1 MRVCR
6 TPRAALPVTGLSR
19 VRYRAPLKITN
30 VLIGYPK
37 LRDDL
42 ITSRQDTPEGPTFV
56 IKDPATRRFF
66 RFGETEHLIAQQLDG
81 SSALV
86 AVQARLERE
95 FALDADVETLQQF
108 VDQLRRLGLLESGA
122 ATGTKSQRK
131 RRLFSGNP
139 LYIRVKAIDPDRFFD
154 RIIGRLAFFFTPWFI
169 GLSLAALATALSIT
183 ITNWNEIVRD
193 LSHLYRFDALL
204 LAWIT
209 VLTVTTAHEFAHG
222 LTCKHFG
229 GEVHEIG
236 FLLLYFQPAF
246 YCNVSDAWLF
256 PKKSERLWVTFA
268 GAYLEIF
275 VWSLATLIWRI
286 TEPDTFINF
295 MALVV
300 MATSGIKSLFNMNPL
315 IKLDGYYLLSDYL
328 EVPNLRQR
336 SIGYLKTL
344 VKRVWR
350 SSSAGSTAATGR
362 ERRIYVIY
370 GLLALAYSYWILSVV
385 AVNFG
390 GYMVEQYQGTGFI
403 IFTGLLG
410 FAFQRPL
417 GNAARTLRAVA
428 TFPPKTS
435 VPKIRPP
442 IAKAAAA
449 IIAAAVLFLGRM
461 ELKVSGEFKV
471 FPSRNADVHAMVDGL
486 IEHVYVEEGDR
497 VKAGDVLA
505 RLYDRDYRAEL
516 GKIDAEIAEKK
527 ATLKM
532 LRAGP
537 RREEI
542 DLARDELQTATTRQ
556 EHARKRF
563 DEAGRIRGTRLS
575 KSDVSV
581 KAAEER
587 LQFKRAE
594 LRRLNELFG
603 SGLIPQKQLEESQH
617 DVAVA
622 ERELDAARADH
633 QTVSA
638 DDLAEI
644 RQDQAVTQKQVD
656 EAGGKLKLLM
666 AGSRPETLEATEAAI
681 ARLEAQQR
689 LLAEQLRLTAIV
701 SPTSGVVGAVPAPR
715 ARETTSNAVITPR
728 LRERVGEHVDK
739 GDVIAKVFELDR
751 TTAEV
756 TVSEKEIGDIR
767 PGQNVVLKAR
777 AYPDKPLTGHI
788 KAIAPA
794 ANDDTDL
801 MRKVFRITIE
811 MDGDP
816 QVLKPE
822 MTGTAKIFCGTR
834 SIWELL
840 TRRIERYVR
849 VEFWSWW

>member
-1 MRVCR
+1 
-6 TPRAALPVTGLSR
+6 
-19 VRYRAPLKITN
+19 

-42 ITSRQDTPEGPTFV
+42 ITSRQDTPEGASFV
-56 IKDPATRRFF
+56 IKDPTTRRFF

-81 SSALV
+81 ATALV

-95 FALDADVETLQQF
+95 FGIEAGPDTLQQF
-108 VDQLRRLGLLESGA
+108 VDQLRRLGLLQSADSPSA
-122 ATGTKSQRK
+122 ARQRK
-131 RRLFSGNP
+131 RRLFSGNL
-139 LYIRVKAIDPDRFFD
+139 LYIRVKAIDPDRFLD
-154 RIIGRLAFFFTPWFI
+154 RIVGRLAFFFTPWFI
-169 GLSLAALATALSIT
+169 GLSLATLVTALAIT
-183 ITNWNEIVRD
+183 VTNWNEIVRD

-256 PKKSERLWVTFA
+256 PKKSQRLWVTFA

-275 VWSLATLIWRI
+275 VWSVATLFWRI
-286 TEPDTFINF
+286 TEPDTWINF
-295 MALVV
+295 MAMVV

-336 SIGYLKTL
+336 STGYLKAL
-344 VKRVWR
+344 MKRVWR
-350 SSSAGSTAATGR
+350 WRAVGDTAVTGR

-370 GLLALAYSYWILSVV
+370 GLLAMAYSFWILSIV
-385 AVNFG
+385 AVQFG

-403 IFTGLLG
+403 IFSALMGV
-410 FAFQRPL
+410 AFQRPL

-428 TFPPKTS
+428 TFPPRTQ
-435 VPKIRPP
+435 VPRIRPP
-442 IAKAAAA
+442 VAKA
-449 IIAAAVLFLGRM
+449 IAAVIGVALLFLGRM

-471 FPSRNADVHAMVDGL
+471 FPARNADVHAMVDGL

-497 VKAGDVLA
+497 VRAGDVLA
-505 RLYDRDYRAEL
+505 RLADRDYRAEL
-516 GKIDAEIAEKK
+516 GQIEAEIAEKQ

-532 LRAGP
+532 LRAGA

-542 DLARDELQTATTRQ
+542 DLVRGELQTALTRQ
-556 EHARKRF
+556 EHARRRF

-575 KSDVSV
+575 KSEATV
-581 KAAEER
+581 KAAQER

-594 LRRLNELFG
+594 LRRLTELFG
-603 SGLIPQKQLEESQH
+603 SGLIPQKQLEESRYE
-617 DVAVA
+617 AALA
-622 ERELDAARADH
+622 EKELEAAQADR

-638 DDLAEI
+638 DDLAETG
-644 RQDQAVTQKQVD
+644 QDLAVTRKQVD
-656 EAGGKLKLLM
+656 EASGRLKLLL

-681 ARLEAQQR
+681 ARLEAQR
-689 LLAEQLRLTAIV
+689 GLLAEQLRLTAIV
-701 SPTSGVVGAVPAPR
+701 TPTAGVVGAVSPPTPR
-715 ARETTSNAVITPR
+715 EMTSGVIVRPR
-728 LRERVGEHVDK
+728 LRERVGEHVNK
-739 GDVIAKVFELDR
+739 GDVIARVFELDR

-756 TVSEKEIGDIR
+756 TVSEKEIADVR
-767 PGQNVVLKAR
+767 PGQKVVLKAR
-777 AYPDKPLTGHI
+777 AYPDKALNGHI

-794 ANDDTDL
+794 ANDDSDL
-801 MRKVFRITIE
+801 LRKVFRITIE
-811 MDGDP
+811 MDGD
-816 QVLKPE
+816 QQLLKPE

-834 SIWELL
+834 SIWGLL
-840 TRRIERYVR
+840 TRRIARYVR